1 MKIAIISGAPNAWL
15 DLEHIKA
22 SFVIGVD
29 RGALTLVEHG
39 ICPDI
44 AIGDFDSVTESEF
57 AKIKDSALELVQLP
71 SEKDETDTEVA
82 LNVAMTKEA
91 TDVRIYGSLG

>member
-44 AIGDFDSVTESEF
+44 AIGDFDSVTES
-57 AKIKDSALELVQLP
+57 K
-71 SEKDETDTEVA
+71 
-82 LNVAMTKEA
+82 
-91 TDVRIYGSLG
+91 

>member
-71 SEKDETDTEVA
+71 SEK
-82 LNVAMTKEA
+82 MK
-91 TDVRIYGSLG
+91 RILKWL